1 MRNPAMGRKNWYGS
15 ASQWSAGLAAA
26 MFSLFQTVLL
36 WKLNPHHWLYS
47 YLSAC
52 AELGGKAPTDLSEFL
67 PWQMSEARKR
77 QLAQPMPMSAA
88 GPPEP
93 AQANPAQPP

>member
-1 MRNPAMGRKNWYGS
+1 MKVGDFPGILRIRHGQAPM
-15 ASQWSAGLAAA
+15 

-52 AELGGKAPTDLSEFL
+52 ADNGGHAPAELSPFL
-67 PWQMSEARKR
+67 PWQMSEQRIE
-77 QLAQPMPMSAA
+77 QLAKPMPARGCPVA
-88 GPPEP
+88 E
-93 AQANPAQPP
+93 QPHTALAP